1 MKTRATFVYR
11 TLRLCGVA
19 VLIALAASCHS
30 RIKRIPGDDFQLILR
45 DLFITDLLLER
56 DGDLHRMADSL
67 LVYPPILEKHGYTTE
82 SFLYTVDYYTR
93 RPTRFK
99 SLLIR
104 LRKQLN
110 EERIA
115 YNKRREHL
123 DKQKAFADR
132 FNNRLKDS
140 LTDRRNLVQKQY
152 LTHILS
158 IGQQDAFSMLCQ
170 DVRHPYERL
179 LLVWEEPSLEGIPAF
194 LEESVHSKLRRP
206 RVYKPSDVPG
216 LPAQRDPRLHLEDRP
231 QEIDEIAFK

>member
-1 MKTRATFVYR
+1 MKTKAPFVYR
-11 TLRLCGVA
+11 ALRLCSAALLIGLA
-19 VLIALAASCHS
+19 VSCQS

-45 DLFITDLLLER
+45 DLFITDVLLER
-56 DGDLHRMADSL
+56 DGDLHRMTDSL
-67 LVYPPILEKHGYTTE
+67 LVYPPILEKHGYTRE

-110 EERIA
+110 EERTA
-115 YNKRREHL
+115 YNKRQQHL
-123 DKQKAFADR
+123 DKQKAFVDR

-152 LTHILS
+152 LTQLLPIA
-158 IGQQDAFSMLCQ
+158 QQDAFSMLCQ
-170 DVRHPYERL
+170 DVRHPYECL

-194 LEESVHSKLRRP
+194 LEESVHSKSQRP

-216 LPAQRDPRLHLEDRP
+216 LPAQRDSRLHLEDRP
-231 QEIDEIAFK
+231 QEMEEIAF